1 MSQFKANENYER
13 HVKNMDYTAIQ
24 NTKAKAIDNDD
35 WDELSRLQKI
45 EDELVKGL

>member
-13 HVKNMDYTAIQ
+13 HVQNMDYTAIQ
-24 NTKAKAIDNDD
+24 NAKAKAVDNDD

-45 EDELVKGL
+45 EDELVNEL